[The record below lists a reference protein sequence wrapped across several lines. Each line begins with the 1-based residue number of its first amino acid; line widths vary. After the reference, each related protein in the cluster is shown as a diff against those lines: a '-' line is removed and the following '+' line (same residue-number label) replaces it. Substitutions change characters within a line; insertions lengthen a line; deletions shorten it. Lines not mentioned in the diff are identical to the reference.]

1 MAPTSLI
8 CRGFASS
15 CPSNTVASSLADTT
29 PLSVVEWSPAWA
41 KLCVPA
47 LVRMGVGSAEVR
59 SVPLQAG
66 AIDSSPECH
75 AVVERIPSD
84 AALRP
89 MSLSIS
95 APLAWRLRA
104 QGDGVKDRRRHE
116 HRRHTRPYRPYRL
129 TVPSRKSSPHRAKR
143 WNAFGF
149 APSYGRASHHG

>member
-75 AVVERIPSD
+75 AGVERIPSD

-116 HRRHTRPYRPYRL
+116 HGRDALLNRF
-129 TVPSRKSSPHRAKR
+129 TVFSRKGSPHQGRY

-149 APSYGRASHHG
+149 AAS